1 MASMPA
7 AAAARATANASRFS
21 SAAPVACARWRPS
34 VAERVT
40 AIGQATP
47 SNGTGLF
54 AGAAGGERG
63 AERRRRR
70 GSCCD
75 RFGQVTVAAQRRRRG
90 EGQLARD
97 RDSADGRR
105 GAAARERA
113 RRADEDDARR
123 ARRSDGRGRAQ
134 GGVDRADADRRQRE
148 AFPIERARQP
158 AQVRNLRFP
167 RGQHQRRRHLRT
179 RYVSE
184 ARVAVKGWSFFV
196 WVAARPRFAR
206 ERLRRGRWDQIVDPD
221 RDRRVRQPG
230 RVRVSEAD
238 HLGRADRAVQ

>member
-34 VAERVT
+34 VADRVT

-54 AGAAGGERG
+54 AAPQAASAAPSVADVGARVAM
-63 AERRRRR
+63 
-70 GSCCD
+70 
-75 RFGQVTVAAQRRRRG
+75 RFGQVAVAAQRRRRG
-90 EGQLARD
+90 EAQLARD
-97 RDSADGRR
+97 RDRADRR
-105 GAAARERA
+105 GRAAARERA
-113 RRADEDDARR
+113 RRADEDHARR
-123 ARRSDGRGRAQ
+123 ARRRDGRGRAQ

-148 AFPIERARQP
+148 AFPIERARQT
-158 AQVRNLRFP
+158 AQGRDLRFP

-179 RYVSE
+179 ATLAKR
-184 ARVAVKGWSFFV
+184 ARRSNAKAR
-196 WVAARPRFAR
+196 AA
-206 ERLRRGRWDQIVDPD
+206 GS
-221 RDRRVRQPG
+221 DRRPG
-230 RVRVSEAD
+230 PSTVVFASPAVVRVSEPD